1 MTACPPI
8 SRKGWPDGKQFGGTE
23 GGRTVDMFKVT
34 GNILPGEEE
43 GREEAMVTEKA
54 EQEILPI
61 SPAQPRT
68 LG

>member
-1 MTACPPI
+1 
-8 SRKGWPDGKQFGGTE
+8 
-23 GGRTVDMFKVT
+23 MFKVT

>member
-1 MTACPPI
+1 
-8 SRKGWPDGKQFGGTE
+8 
-23 GGRTVDMFKVT
+23 MFKVT

-61 SPAQPRT
+61 SPAQPHT